1 MLFLA
6 CNILIAS
13 PARSLSW
20 QEKEKEESNEVPCA
34 VQKISCPQ
42 PNSARW
48 RRFLP
53 LVLCLIFSA
62 FCRIFFSLFL
72 LSLEKPTPP
81 SLAAWVTEAEKSAQ
95 CQQEFSPAAGT

>member
-42 PNSARW
+42 HNSTRW

-53 LVLCLIFSA
+53 LVLCLIFFA
-62 FCRIFFSLFL
+62 FCRIFFFSL
-72 LSLEKPTPP
+72 SSQPGKTNTPLP
-81 SLAAWVTEAEKSAQ
+81 GSMGDRGREISTVSARV
-95 CQQEFSPAAGT
+95 